1 MFRIYR
7 TELMLITLLSFLYVI
22 ISITFGVSAAET
34 SNWVATTSLPYPIA
48 SQAAF
53 SLLEKIYLVGG
64 SAVLGGSHDEVL
76 RTDVMEDGV
85 LSEWTTIS
93 HLPKKLIWHSITN
106 NQDYVYVL
114 GGFIDSIDGI
124 SADVNSVFGT
134 KIYPD
139 GSLGSWQTLSPLPQT
154 LSLGKSAIIE
164 NRIFYAGGDTD
175 SHQLTSTMT
184 KEVYRA
190 DINLSDGTIGPW
202 TLAGTLPQRM
212 IGFNMIEVNNYLY
225 IFGGYRETG
234 VSPNV
239 ERAYVDPTTGN
250 IGSWQSLAPFPKP
263 IWASGLTRVGNTI
276 VNAGG
281 HDGAL
286 FSLDVYYSNIN
297 PDGTISNWQASTNI
311 LPRVNVGSPLV
322 AWNEKLYLTGGH
334 DGANYFDSV
343 YFTNIYAVL
352 GNTAPTPSPTPTPI
366 PITKVFFVPG
376 LGASW
381 NADAFANCTSDDN
394 PDNWSLASYAE
405 DIYNP
410 IIQTLTDSGWA
421 TLPFYYDW
429 RRIMSTNSESLANY
443 INGHSTEDEKVNLVG
458 HSMGGLVGRG
468 YLEASDGGRLSNL
481 LTVGTP
487 NKGSALAYPPWE
499 GGDIWNDNFIEKIA
513 LTLYLKHCGGLK
525 SNDRDTIQKNVPSL
539 QDLLPIE
546 PYLQENNTTTLY
558 LPDNPENQN
567 TWLKNLPDDSQ
578 GVRLGYVVGTGFDT
592 LKTIRTKDPNKRDSK
607 LGNWED
613 GKPAGKIFSSDGDG
627 IVLADSAILPNA
639 DISYPINQTHEGLIN
654 SVEGMSKILEFLGTP
669 QISNQQ
675 ELPSNTSEAN
685 SALII
690 IADPANFIVTDQNGK
705 TKSGKDGMVSFINP
719 ESGNYKLNLLPKSNN
734 TLFIVAQFL
743 PNGDVRYKEYNLSGL
758 GPKFKT
764 LKFDLQNPQEDILNP

>member
-7 TELMLITLLSFLYVI
+7 TKLMLITSLLFLYVI
-22 ISITFGVSAAET
+22 ISFTFGVSAAET
-34 SNWVATTSLPYPIA
+34 GSWVATTSLPYPIA
-48 SQAAF
+48 SQVVF
-53 SLLEKIYLVGG
+53 SSLGKVYLVGG

-76 RTDVMEDGV
+76 RTDIMEDGM
-85 LSEWTTIS
+85 LSEWITIS

-124 SADVNSVFGT
+124 SADVDSVFGA

-139 GSLGSWQTLSPLPQT
+139 GNLGSWQTLSPLPQT
-154 LSLGKSAIIE
+154 LSLGKSIIIGD
-164 NRIFYAGGDTD
+164 RIFYAGGDID

-184 KEVYRA
+184 KEIYRA
-190 DINLSDGTIGPW
+190 DIDSSDGTIGPW
-202 TLAGTLPQRM
+202 TLAGTLPQKM
-212 IGFNMIEVNNYLY
+212 ISFNMIEINNYLY

-239 ERAYVDPTTGN
+239 ERAYIDPATGN
-250 IGSWQSLAPFPKP
+250 VGSWQSLTPFPKP
-263 IWASGLTRVGNTI
+263 IWSSGLTRIGNTI
-276 VNAGG
+276 INAGG
-281 HDGAL
+281 HDGSS

-297 PDGTISNWQASTNI
+297 PDGTISNWQASTNT

-322 AWNEKLYLTGGH
+322 AWNDKLYLTGGH

-352 GNTAPTPSPTPTPI
+352 GNTAPTPSPIPTSTL
-366 PITKVFFVPG
+366 ITKVFFVPG

-381 NADAFANCTSDDN
+381 NTEAFLGCQNNTISEWN
-394 PDNWSLASYAE
+394 LSSFAE

-410 IIQTLTDSGWA
+410 IIQTLTDSGWT

-429 RRIMSTNSESLANY
+429 RQTVSTNSERLTDY
-443 INGHSTEDEKVNLVG
+443 INGNSIQDEKVNLVG

-468 YLEASDGGRLSNL
+468 YLETSSGGKLSSL

-513 LTLYLKHCGGLK
+513 TTLYLKHCGGIGPTDK
-525 SNDRDTIQKNVPSL
+525 DTIQNLIPSL
-539 QDLLPIE
+539 KDLLPTEAYLQKNNITT
-546 PYLQENNTTTLY
+546 PYLPVNSN
-558 LPDNPENQN
+558 NQN
-567 TWLKNLPDDSQ
+567 IWLTDLSNNPW
-578 GVRLGYVVGTGFDT
+578 GVRLGYVAGTGFDT
-592 LKTIRTKDPNKRDSK
+592 LKTIKTKDPNKRDSK

-627 IVLADSAILPNA
+627 TILADSAILPNA
-639 DISYPINQTHEGLIN
+639 DISYLINQTHEGLIN
-654 SVEGMSKILEFLGTP
+654 SIEGMSKILEFLGTP

-675 ELPSNTSEAN
+675 TLPSDTSDVN

-690 IADPANFIVTDQNGK
+690 IADPASFTVTNQNGK
-705 TKSGKDGMVSFINP
+705 TKVAKDGMVSFVNP
-719 ESGNYKLNLLPKSNN
+719 KSGNYKLNLLPKSNN

-743 PNGDVRYKEYNLSGL
+743 PNGDIRYKEYNLKGL

-764 LKFDLQNPQEDILNP
+764 LKFNLQEAQDDILVP